1 MWLALVLACGGDAEE
16 EDGIFAISDGDLS
29 GVVGGEAW
37 SFASGETDSYL
48 SSEED
53 GFFTSLYTE
62 DLEVCGWETTE
73 QPFVLLSIPYE
84 PGTYPFSG
92 SINATFSPDWG
103 ENLVTF
109 DGTLIVDEVTDTT
122 VTAGLYAIYDEDN
135 EVDGW
140 FTVDICE

>member
-1 MWLALVLACGGDAEE
+1 MWLALVLACGGDADE
-16 EDGIFAISDGDLS
+16 EDGLYAVSDGDLS

-37 SFASGETDSYL
+37 SFASGETDSFL

-62 DLEVCGWETTE
+62 DLEVCGFESTE
-73 QPFVLLSIPYE
+73 LPFVLLSIPYE

-92 SINATFSPDWG
+92 SINATFAPDWG

-122 VTAGLYAIYDEDN
+122 VTAGLYAIYDADN